1 MDILSISYL
10 LERICVDKDATFL
23 QEDEVLQ
30 HERHDFSRLPRNS
43 ISPAYI
49 TSSGL
54 TF

>member
-30 HERHDFSRLPRNS
+30 HERHDFSFCLPGGWLFS
-43 ISPAYI
+43 
-49 TSSGL
+49 
-54 TF
+54 